1 LGNLRG
7 PILSSPPPE
16 RLNDL
21 LDAVAEGDRA
31 AFERVYTLCAP
42 RLYGVTLRVLRDP
55 TLAEEALVRACVRIW
70 QAAPGFDPRV
80 SDPDRWMVALAR
92 QAALEVARGRPQIA
106 FNPAPEAEADEDEE
120 EPAASEM
127 SAELKKLLACMA
139 ELSGDFR
146 RMLLLAYY
154 DGWSRE
160 ALALEFDAPAATI
173 KTWLLRSL
181 EHLRECGGR

>member
-1 LGNLRG
+1 M
-7 PILSSPPPE
+7 
-16 RLNDL
+16 NDL

-31 AFERVYTLCAP
+31 AFERVYALSSA
-42 RLYGVTLRVLRDP
+42 RLYGVTLRILRDP
-55 TLAEEALVRACVRIW
+55 ALAEEALMRACVRLW
-70 QAAPGFDPRV
+70 QAAPGFDARI

-92 QAALEVARGRPQIA
+92 QAALEVARGRQEIA
-106 FNPAPEAEADEDEE
+106 FSPAPDVEAGEAEE
-120 EPAASEM
+120 EPAGEM
-127 SAELKKLLACMA
+127 SAELKKLLACLA
-139 ELSGDFR
+139 ELSGDIR